1 MVQHACHKLL
11 NQSIRTRIK
20 DNHLILKLFQSAK
33 KARTCNRTTHIPISL
48 PSPTGISLTLR
59 WRLPAGG
66 QRRGLGNVA
75 RRLRSVGILAAR
87 NGLHTRESYS
97 VGAAGR
103 DRCHIGFLGPA
114 SAQFSNNRNVIP
126 GCTHSGGD
134 RLEIVDHWTSASC
147 IERPILCAIAF
158 AVVTRALAPTGLA
171 RTRRSGRG
179 AMDGNVERFV
189 AQPPFGSHG
198 DGASRHE
205 SRPDAGSFVSSIREL
220 TRRSLAGCRELA
232 GADEDVDVF
241 EDPIIGHIGCHCH
254 GPFAD
259 TNACFARRIEFRSVH
274 DGAAVAG
281 RVDEDISGR
290 EEL

>member
-1 MVQHACHKLL
+1 MYVSSSYESRQCH
-11 NQSIRTRIK
+11 R
-20 DNHLILKLFQSAK
+20 
-33 KARTCNRTTHIPISL
+33 
-48 PSPTGISLTLR
+48 
-59 WRLPAGG
+59 
-66 QRRGLGNVA
+66 
-75 RRLRSVGILAAR
+75 
-87 NGLHTRESYS
+87 
-97 VGAAGR
+97 
-103 DRCHIGFLGPA
+103 
-114 SAQFSNNRNVIP
+114 IP

-158 AVVTRALAPTGLA
+158 AVVTRALAPAGLA

-179 AMDGNVERFV
+179 DMDGEVERLV

-205 SRPDAGSFVSSIREL
+205 SRLDAGSFVGSVREL
-220 TRRSLAGCRELA
+220 TRRSLGGCRELA

-254 GPFAD
+254 GAFGD
-259 TNACFARRIEFRSVH
+259 TNACFARGIGFRSVH

-281 RVDEDISGR
+281 RVDEAISGR
-290 EEL
+290 EELDSVTN